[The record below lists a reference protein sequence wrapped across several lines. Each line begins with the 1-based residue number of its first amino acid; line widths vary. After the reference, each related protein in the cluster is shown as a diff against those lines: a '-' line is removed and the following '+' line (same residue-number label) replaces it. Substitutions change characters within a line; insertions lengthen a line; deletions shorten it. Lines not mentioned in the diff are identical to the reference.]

1 MLDYRALLLRGLLVT
16 LQLSALSFV
25 LSLALG
31 IVVALCRLSGNR
43 IVRVVATGY
52 VEFFRNVPMIVQVFF
67 LYFGLGMGSFGAGLL
82 GLVLYSAPFIAE
94 VVRSG
99 ISSIPHAQYEAAH
112 ASGLSSLQVVRYV
125 ILPQAIAIVL
135 PPLATEAVNLIKN
148 TAIVL
153 TVGVQELTFMT
164 QEIDSDT
171 FRGFEAAT
179 AATVIYVILCL
190 SILYV
195 VSLLEH
201 RLKVE
206 SRVM

>member
-1 MLDYRALLLRGLLVT
+1 MFEYKGLLLKGLLVT
-16 LQLSALSFV
+16 LELSALGFV
-25 LSLALG
+25 LSLAFG
-31 IVVALCRLSGNR
+31 IVVGLCRLSENR
-43 IVRVVATGY
+43 LVRTVAIGY
-52 VEFFRNVPMIVQVFF
+52 VEFFRNVPMIVLVFF
-67 LYFGLGMGSFGAGLL
+67 LYFGLGMGSFAAGLL
-82 GLVLYSAPFIAE
+82 GLVLYSAPFIGE
-94 VVRSG
+94 VIRSG

-125 ILPQAIAIVL
+125 ILPQAVAIVL

-179 AATVIYVILCL
+179 AATIIYVVLCL
-190 SILYV
+190 SILNA
-195 VSLLEH
+195 VSLLER